1 MGSIFTFIVGMIWI
15 IVAIEEIP
23 SRYIVDITIFIVI
36 NNGIYGTI
44 RMHQERRFPDRV
56 SGTDIVNP
64 DFPAICEAYGGKGY
78 LVTETD
84 AFRPALEDALANDR
98 MALIEIRIDPDD
110 IAPGRKL
117 SAL

>member
-1 MGSIFTFIVGMIWI
+1 
-15 IVAIEEIP
+15 
-23 SRYIVDITIFIVI
+23 
-36 NNGIYGTI
+36 
-44 RMHQERRFPDRV
+44 MHQERRFPDRV